1 MKENT
6 FYLHRLSV
14 KVMLTAIKTKPKLI
28 MVKTYISLMYGQNER
43 YGFTGGH
50 FQALIQGPVLIPA
63 VALGCH
69 TPLHQFT

>member
-1 MKENT
+1 
-6 FYLHRLSV
+6 
-14 KVMLTAIKTKPKLI
+14 